1 MKQIATK
8 IRSSPIK
15 CRKGTMHKIGVSIWT
30 SIASILLSTVGG
42 CAWFGGGTQSDAG
55 IPISAP
61 PQNINESNATMPIIP
76 PNNASGTTKA
86 KVNTPP
92 PKEERIQEDRENGV
106 VNEIKVNNKNLPSYY
121 IYPTQQQNYDYN
133 RIPDS
138 NVTTPNWQ
146 ISW

>member
-1 MKQIATK
+1 MKQIAAKTCH
-8 IRSSPIK
+8 SPK
-15 CRKGTMHKIGVSIWT
+15 KYKQKAMPWSII
-30 SIASILLSTVGG
+30 IASILLGLVGG
-42 CAWFGGGTQSDAG
+42 CAWFGGGSQSEANV
-55 IPISAP
+55 PAVSAP
-61 PQNINESNATMPIIP
+61 PQKINESNAAMPIIP
-76 PNNASGTTKA
+76 PNNASGTA
-86 KVNTPP
+86 KTQVSSTPKNVP
-92 PKEERIQEDRENGV
+92 RIQEERENGV